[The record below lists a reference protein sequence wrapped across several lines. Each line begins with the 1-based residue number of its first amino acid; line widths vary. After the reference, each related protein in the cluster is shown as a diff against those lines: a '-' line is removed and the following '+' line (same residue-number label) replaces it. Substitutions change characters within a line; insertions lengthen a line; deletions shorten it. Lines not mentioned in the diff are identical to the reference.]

1 MMKLMGSLCV
11 FAAGGIA
18 WYLQRREEQ
27 RKRLVLAEL
36 TAALRQM
43 ETEIRLAR
51 TALPQ
56 LLEQLAEGRC
66 KEVSAFWMSVSRD
79 LTAGR
84 RPLSAWRRALGG
96 LGLSPE
102 DTRALLS
109 LPEAM
114 QGDETSACK
123 GISLARKTLQNSL
136 EQMEARRPG
145 EEKRA
150 TALCF
155 SAAALVV
162 VLLI

>member
-1 MMKLMGSLCV
+1 MMKLAGSLCV
-11 FAAGGIA
+11 FAAGGMA
-18 WYLQRREEQ
+18 WYLQRREGQ

-36 TAALRQM
+36 IAALRQM

-51 TALPQ
+51 TALPR
-56 LLEQLAEGRC
+56 LLKQLAEGRC
-66 KEVSAFWMSVSRD
+66 EEVSAFWLSVSHD

-84 RPLSAWRRALGG
+84 RPSGAWRRAIDG
-96 LGLSPE
+96 LNLSAG
-102 DTRALLS
+102 DARALLS
-109 LPEAM
+109 LPEAL
-114 QGDETSACK
+114 QGDEISACK
-123 GISLARKTLQNSL
+123 GISLVCKTLQNSL
-136 EQMEARRPG
+136 EQMEAKRPG

>member
-84 RPLSAWRRALGG
+84 RPLSAWRHALGG

-102 DTRALLS
+102 DARALLS
-109 LPEAM
+109 LPEAL

-123 GISLARKTLQNSL
+123 GIFLAQKRCRTVWNRWKPGTPVRKNGQ
-136 EQMEARRPG
+136 RPCVFPPP
-145 EEKRA
+145 RWWW
-150 TALCF
+150 F
-155 SAAALVV
+155 Y
-162 VLLI
+162 